1 MRTYEECT
9 LCIVQP
15 ISFSF
20 FLLVKLYSCFANFR
34 KISYLIL
41 LAQRPS
47 LPVTYFPFRQ
57 ALEVSLVFPG
67 VSPLCRI
74 CVYSFFLMHMHK
86 CVSCWVCIHSC
97 VSLCENVH
105 THVLLWQQG
114 MHTCVQVS
122 LEIKQRFQMS
132 QTESYRLLCTVY

>member
-41 LAQRPS
+41 LA
-47 LPVTYFPFRQ
+47 
-57 ALEVSLVFPG
+57 
-67 VSPLCRI
+67 
-74 CVYSFFLMHMHK
+74 
-86 CVSCWVCIHSC
+86 
-97 VSLCENVH
+97 
-105 THVLLWQQG
+105 
-114 MHTCVQVS
+114 
-122 LEIKQRFQMS
+122 
-132 QTESYRLLCTVY
+132 